1 MRDGH
6 GGGRAA
12 TRRPH
17 DGAASARGLAAAVR
31 PLTAVTHGTC
41 SQGPAV
47 IDRAGGQ
54 AVAGRWHGHGGG
66 GVGLRTWRSRR
77 SPRRAVRRLATHGG
91 VWRRP
96 LLTLRLAPSP
106 ATHLLSITALST
118 SCGGGGPIYCGSAGS
133 ATQSPRYH
141 GGEDNVDCAV
151 RAGAPGVFASQAA
164 VSIARG
170 EMPMHEEQ
178 ASTDAGGRAARSR
191 RSEPTRT
198 CARAV
203 PAPISLSHQAG
214 AVLACH
220 ASSSTAA
227 LGWRPATTAL
237 QITRSLIARMRFD
250 DDPSTRLL
258 PHSRQREL
266 SLSTPT

>member
-141 GGEDNVDCAV
+141 GVRTTLIVPFEPARPVFSPPRPRSRSREAKCQCTRIGAGVDGCG
-151 RAGAPGVFASQAA
+151 RAGRALSTVG
-164 VSIARG
+164 
-170 EMPMHEEQ
+170 
-178 ASTDAGGRAARSR
+178 TDAYVCSRRPSPNLALPPGRCGLGVSREQQQAQQRWDGGRRHDNGTPNHSLAD
-191 RSEPTRT
+191 
-198 CARAV
+198 RA
-203 PAPISLSHQAG
+203 
-214 AVLACH
+214 H
-220 ASSSTAA
+220 A
-227 LGWRPATTAL
+227 
-237 QITRSLIARMRFD
+237 I
-250 DDPSTRLL
+250 
-258 PHSRQREL
+258 
-266 SLSTPT
+266 